1 MYCIMYSISY
11 YKDAEFKYV
20 DSKMYTT
27 ADNAAV
33 RALLH
38 IAHHYDTIDGAAII
52 YQGKKV
58 TKRVRTLKLWNHEPK
73 HV

>member
-1 MYCIMYSISY
+1 MYSISY
-11 YKDAEFKYV
+11 YKGKEFKYV
-20 DSKMYTT
+20 DSKMYNT

-33 RALLH
+33 RAILH
-38 IAHHYDTIDGAAII
+38 LSHHNEDIDGCAII

-58 TKRVRTLKLWNHEPK
+58 TKRCRTIVLWNHEPK